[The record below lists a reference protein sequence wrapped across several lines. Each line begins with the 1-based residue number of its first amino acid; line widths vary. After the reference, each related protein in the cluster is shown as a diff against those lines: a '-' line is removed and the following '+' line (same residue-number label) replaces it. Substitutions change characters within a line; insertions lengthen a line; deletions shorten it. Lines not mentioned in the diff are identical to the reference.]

1 VTCSTGKK
9 AGHLNNFNQKPTTN
23 NTFLTI
29 KNKKM
34 KKFWNWFGK
43 YGFLVIGISNLL
55 TFNPYN
61 AIIGIVFI
69 IFFIVDYLN
78 KKNNQKD
85 LVD

>member
-1 VTCSTGKK
+1 
-9 AGHLNNFNQKPTTN
+9 
-23 NTFLTI
+23 
-29 KNKKM
+29 M

-43 YGFLVIGISNLL
+43 FGFLVIGISNLL

-61 AIIGIVFI
+61 AIIGVIFVIV
-69 IFFIVDYLN
+69 FIVDYLN